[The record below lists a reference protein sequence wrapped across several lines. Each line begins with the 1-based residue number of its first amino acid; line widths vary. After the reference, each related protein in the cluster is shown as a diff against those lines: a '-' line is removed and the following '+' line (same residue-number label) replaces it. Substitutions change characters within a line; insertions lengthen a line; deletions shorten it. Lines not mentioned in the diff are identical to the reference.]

1 LREVEELSKKLVTLE
16 KQYLDLKVEAQSHL
30 TSVDTFLGNFS
41 SQLQE
46 IERLELEY
54 SYLKCI
60 KTVEDLRYS
69 I

>member
-16 KQYLDLKVEAQSHL
+16 KQYLDLKDEAQSHL
-30 TSVDTFLGNFS
+30 KTVDTFLENFS

-60 KTVEDLRYS
+60 KTVEDLRY
-69 I
+69 

>member
-1 LREVEELSKKLVTLE
+1 MRDVEELSQKLVTLE
-16 KQYLDLKVEAQSHL
+16 KQYLDLKDEAQSHL
-30 TSVDTFLGNFS
+30 KTVDTFLENFS

-60 KTVEDLRYS
+60 KTVEDLRY
-69 I
+69 

>member
-1 LREVEELSKKLVTLE
+1 LRDVEELSQKLVTLE
-16 KQYLDLKVEAQSHL
+16 KQYLDLKDEAQSHL
-30 TSVDTFLGNFS
+30 KTVDTFLENFS

-60 KTVEDLRYS
+60 KTVEDLRY
-69 I
+69 